1 MKIAE
6 VASRFDNIQL
16 FVKSVEALGF
26 KWVVKEVK
34 AGNYFYFFDFTKTSN
49 DVRKRCLIQLSP
61 CLYKKR

>member
-16 FVKSVEALGF
+16 FIKNVEAVGF
-26 KWVVKEVK
+26 KCVAKEIK
-34 AGNYFYFFDFTKTSN
+34 SENYFYFFDFTKTSIN
-49 DVRKRCLIQLSP
+49 KRNNSLIQLSP